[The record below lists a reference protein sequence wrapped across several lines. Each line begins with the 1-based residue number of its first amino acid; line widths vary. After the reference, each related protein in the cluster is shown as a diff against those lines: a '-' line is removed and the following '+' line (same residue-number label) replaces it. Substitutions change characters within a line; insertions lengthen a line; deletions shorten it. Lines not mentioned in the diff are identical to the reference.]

1 MAWLARSLANSL
13 KLDDDDDNNQDNN
26 NNNQIESPAETT
38 TGGQGG
44 GVKEDLSEITR
55 TFTRQLWG
63 VASFLAP
70 PSSSSSPTPRDTWIS
85 DSSNPESPD
94 SETSDSGK
102 IAGIR
107 SDFAEIGGR
116 FKTGISKLSNHK
128 AVSEISKIASN
139 FLPFGSSDDDSVGGG
154 GGAAVGVTDDVLAFA
169 RNIAMHPETWLDFPL
184 DDDEDSDDFDMSDA
198 QQEHAL
204 AVMNLAPE
212 LAALR
217 MELCPEHITDGYFWK
232 IYFVLLHS
240 RLSKHDAEL
249 LSTPQIAE
257 ARAMLMYQP
266 QTKLQSEDTKVEE
279 QQTAPYNVP
288 TDTAPLET
296 FAFEPKSSMEMA
308 DTEFDKHPIV
318 IRDVQ
323 LINETMVE
331 EPVVQNKDEVIG
343 ASNEQLVLVKD
354 EAVSTSGKEV
364 VSSKDEKIIDSKEV
378 VVSMMDEDVS
388 NSKEVEI
395 LCKDEVISDSK
406 KEVVP
411 EQDKVISSAKEVA
424 LQQTDEEDGDD
435 WLEEDSAE
443 TNTFSNTPLG
453 DDEDVS
459 FSDLEEDDDETVES
473 TKTVG
478 GHSSNSKNKD
488 SDVWLNVDEKDVI

>member
-1 MAWLARSLANSL
+1 MSWLARSLANSL
-13 KLDDDDDNNQDNN
+13 KLDDDDDINHDETN
-26 NNNQIESPAETT
+26 NNNQIESQAETT
-38 TGGQGG
+38 TGG

-70 PSSSSSPTPRDTWIS
+70 PSSTSPRDTSVS

-94 SETSDSGK
+94 SEASADSGK

-139 FLPFGSSDDDSVGGG
+139 FLPFGTSDEESVGGG
-154 GGAAVGVTDDVLAFA
+154 GGDAVGVTDDVLAFA
-169 RNIAMHPETWLDFPL
+169 RNISLHPETWLDFPL
-184 DDDEDSDDFDMSDA
+184 EDDEDSDDFDMSDA

-212 LAALR
+212 LASLR
-217 MELCPEHITDGYFWK
+217 MELCPEHISDGYFWK

-240 RLSKHDAEL
+240 RLSKHDAEI
-249 LSTPQIAE
+249 LSTPQIEE

-266 QTKLQSEDTKVEE
+266 KTKLQSEDTKAEE
-279 QQTAPYNVP
+279 QQSASYNVP
-288 TDTAPLET
+288 TDAASLET
-296 FAFEPKSSMEMA
+296 FALEPKSSMEMT
-308 DTEFDKHPIV
+308 DTESNKQPIV

-323 LINETMVE
+323 IINETLVE

-343 ASNEQLVLVKD
+343 ASKEELVPAKD
-354 EAVSTSGKEV
+354 EVVSTSEKEV
-364 VSSKDEKIIDSKEV
+364 VSSKDEKISDSKEV
-378 VVSMMDEDVS
+378 VASKMEEDVS
-388 NSKEVEI
+388 ISKEVGV
-395 LCKDEVISDSK
+395 LSKDAVISDSK

-411 EQDKVISSAKEVA
+411 KQDKVITSSKEVA

-435 WLEEDSAE
+435 WLEEEEEDSAE
-443 TNTFSNTPLG
+443 TNTFSHTPLG

-459 FSDLEEDDDETVES
+459 FSDLEEDDDETVKS
-473 TKTVG
+473 TKKAG
-478 GHSSNSKNKD
+478 EHSKNSKNKD
-488 SDVWLNVDEKDVI
+488 SDDWLNVDEKDAI

>member
-1 MAWLARSLANSL
+1 MSWLARSLANSL
-13 KLDDDDDNNQDNN
+13 KLDNDDDINED
-26 NNNQIESPAETT
+26 NNQIESPAETT

-70 PSSSSSPTPRDTWIS
+70 PPPPPSSSSSSSSPTPRDTSIS
-85 DSSNPESPD
+85 DSSNPEPPN
-94 SETSDSGK
+94 SEASDSGK

-139 FLPFGSSDDDSVGGG
+139 FLPFGSSDEDSVGGG

-184 DDDEDSDDFDMSDA
+184 DKDEDSDDFDMSDA

-279 QQTAPYNVP
+279 QQTAPYNVL

-308 DTEFDKHPIV
+308 
-318 IRDVQ
+318 
-323 LINETMVE
+323 
-331 EPVVQNKDEVIG
+331 
-343 ASNEQLVLVKD
+343 SNEQLVLVKD
-354 EAVSTSGKEV
+354 EAVSTSEKEV
-364 VSSKDEKIIDSKEV
+364 VSSKDEKISDSKEV
-378 VVSMMDEDVS
+378 VVSMKDEDVS

-395 LCKDEVISDSK
+395 LSKDEVIS
-406 KEVVP
+406 
-411 EQDKVISSAKEVA
+411 SSKEVA
-424 LQQTDEEDGDD
+424 LQQMDEEDGDD

-459 FSDLEEDDDETVES
+459 FSDLEEDDDETVKS

-478 GHSSNSKNKD
+478 EHSKNSKNKD
-488 SDVWLNVDEKDVI
+488 SDDWLNVDEKDTI

>member
-1 MAWLARSLANSL
+1 MSWLARSLVNSL
-13 KLDDDDDNNQDNN
+13 KLDDDEDNNNN
-26 NNNQIESPAETT
+26 EDTNNNQIESAESST
-38 TGGQGG
+38 GG

-70 PSSSSSPTPRDTWIS
+70 PSSPKDTSSSSVDPS
-85 DSSNPESPD
+85 VSNSSNPESPN

-139 FLPFGSSDDDSVGGG
+139 FLPFGSSDEDSVGG

-169 RNIAMHPETWLDFPL
+169 KNISMHPETWLDFPL
-184 DDDEDSDDFDMSDA
+184 EDDEDSDDFDMSDA

-217 MELCPEHITDGYFWK
+217 MELCPEHISDGFFWK

-240 RLSKHDAEL
+240 RLSQHDAEVL
-249 LSTPQIAE
+249 TTPQIVE

-266 QTKLQSEDTKVEE
+266 QKKLQSEDTKADSYSQKQSANSPQEE
-279 QQTAPYNVP
+279 KESASYNVP
-288 TDTAPLET
+288 TDAAPLET
-296 FAFEPKSSMEMA
+296 FAFEPKSSMETANM
-308 DTEFDKHPIV
+308 ESDKHPIAV
-318 IRDVQ
+318 RDVQ
-323 LINETMVE
+323 IINKAMVE

-343 ASNEQLVLVKD
+343 ASKEGLVPVKD
-354 EAVSTSGKEV
+354 DAVSTSEKEV
-364 VSSKDEKIIDSKEV
+364 ISSKDEEISVSDSEKV
-378 VVSMMDEDVS
+378 VVSRKDEEDN
-388 NSKEVEI
+388 NSKEEAV
-395 LCKDEVISDSK
+395 LSKDEGISDSK

-411 EQDKVISSAKEVA
+411 KQDKMVSSSKEV
-424 LQQTDEEDGDD
+424 LQQTDEEDMDD

-443 TNTFSNTPLG
+443 TNTFSNNPLG
-453 DDEDVS
+453 NDEDVS
-459 FSDLEEDDDETVES
+459 FSDLEEDDDETVKS
-473 TKTVG
+473 TK
-478 GHSSNSKNKD
+478 
-488 SDVWLNVDEKDVI
+488 

>member
-1 MAWLARSLANSL
+1 MSWLARSLANSL
-13 KLDDDDDNNQDNN
+13 KLDDDDDINQDDN
-26 NNNQIESPAETT
+26 NNNQIESQAETT
-38 TGGQGG
+38 AGGQGG

-70 PSSSSSPTPRDTWIS
+70 PSSTSPRDTSVS
-85 DSSNPESPD
+85 DSSNPESPN
-94 SETSDSGK
+94 SETYADSGK

-139 FLPFGSSDDDSVGGG
+139 FLPFGSSDEDSVGGG
-154 GGAAVGVTDDVLAFA
+154 AVGVTDDVLAFA
-169 RNIAMHPETWLDFPL
+169 RNIALHPETWLDFPL
-184 DDDEDSDDFDMSDA
+184 EDDEDSDDFDMSDA

-217 MELCPEHITDGYFWK
+217 MELCPEHISDGYFWK

-240 RLSKHDAEL
+240 RLSKHDAEV
-249 LSTPQIAE
+249 LSTPQIEE

-266 QTKLQSEDTKVEE
+266 KAKLQSEDTKAEE
-279 QQTAPYNVP
+279 QQSASYNVP
-288 TDTAPLET
+288 TDAAPLET
-296 FAFEPKSSMEMA
+296 FALEPKSSMEMTDA
-308 DTEFDKHPIV
+308 ESVKQPIV

-323 LINETMVE
+323 IINEILVE
-331 EPVVQNKDEVIG
+331 EPVVKNKDEVIG
-343 ASNEQLVLVKD
+343 ASKEELVPAKD
-354 EAVSTSGKEV
+354 EAVSTSEKEV
-364 VSSKDEKIIDSKEV
+364 VSSKDEKISDSKEV
-378 VVSMMDEDVS
+378 VASRKDEDVS
-388 NSKEVEI
+388 NSKEVGVSSN
-395 LCKDEVISDSK
+395 DEVVSDSK

-411 EQDKVISSAKEVA
+411 KQDKVISSSKEVA

-435 WLEEDSAE
+435 WLEEEEEDSAE
-443 TNTFSNTPLG
+443 TKTFSHTPLG

-459 FSDLEEDDDETVES
+459 FSDLEEDDEETVKS
-473 TKTVG
+473 TKKVG
-478 GHSSNSKNKD
+478 ELSKNSKNKD
-488 SDVWLNVDEKDVI
+488 SDDWLNVDEKDAI